1 MVRLSSRLLASLCLA
16 ASLAACGGAPLQG
29 DNPVL
34 AQARDAH
41 TDGQS
46 AFARRDF
53 DNARRHFEQALRL
66 HQSIDDAAGIALN
79 RLDLARSYAALGDS
93 ASAEGELDALL
104 SGAAPAS
111 SKAEGARQKAV
122 LALSA
127 NRLDDAQHWQREAGA
142 QCGAGCSLA
151 SSLALI
157 RAQVAL
163 RRGALDQ
170 AAAEWNAALTA
181 LPAVANS
188 GWPTSE
194 HANVWRLGGEI
205 ALQRQDYGSARA
217 HLEQALAADRDN
229 GLPERVLI
237 DLHLLAQASAAA
249 ADNAAARNY
258 YRRLL
263 EASLA
268 SQRDPNAASEFTQRA
283 RAGLQRL
290 DATLVKESR

>member
-1 MVRLSSRLLASLCLA
+1 MMRLPSRLLVSLCVA
-16 ASLAACGGAPLQG
+16 AFLSACGGASVQT

-34 AQARDAH
+34 AQAQDAH
-41 TDGQS
+41 TDGQR
-46 AFARRDF
+46 AFVRQDF

-66 HQSIDDAAGIALN
+66 HQSIDDATGIALN
-79 RLDLARSYAALGDS
+79 RLDLARSRAALGD
-93 ASAEGELDALL
+93 AVGAEGELDALL
-104 SGAAPAS
+104 SSAAPS
-111 SKAEGARQKAV
+111 PLRAEAARQKAV
-122 LALSA
+122 LALAA
-127 NRLDDAQHWQREAGA
+127 NRLDDALRWQNEART
-142 QCGAGCSLA
+142 QCGAGCALT

-170 AAAEWNAALTA
+170 AAAEWNAARAA
-181 LPAVANS
+181 LPAVADS
-188 GWPTSE
+188 ERPTSE

-205 ALQRQDYGSARA
+205 ALQRQDYSSARA

-237 DLHLLAQASAAA
+237 DLHLLAQTSTAA
-249 ADNAAARNY
+249 ADNVAARNY

-263 EASLA
+263 DAALA
-268 SQRDPNAASEFTQRA
+268 SQRDPNVASEFTQHA

-290 DATLVKESR
+290 DATLAKESP